1 MEQDDTSLPKRGLLC
16 SQFKFF
22 FLQGKQSA
30 KTECV
35 QLGCQG
41 AKEAPLLTQQ
51 GHTQNSKKNGDYILL
66 WLCLL
71 SACSVLMNLADCYHS
86 NVTLYSPSAFV
97 VTKTSGIS
105 RLIFY
110 LLYSDSEGQKFPALM
125 IFHMNTTE
133 KKKTC
138 LNLISSTKD
147 IETGICLDSPS
158 SPKPRTWQRVR

>member
-133 KKKTC
+133 KKNTSKSNI
-138 LNLISSTKD
+138 LN
-147 IETGICLDSPS
+147 
-158 SPKPRTWQRVR
+158 